1 MLSHATPTTVT
12 STTLTRCAP
21 PATIHARPATTPT
34 RMVVTPATAVTSWT
48 MVFANHLV
56 MRLTATP
63 TMITS
68 TACHAL
74 TLAPSVPESVMTSAP
89 NARPDSPY
97 PTDIA
102 STASAS
108 TMTTTNTTTSTAPA
122 NVLQIVSVT
131 TPEDAAPMAFV
142 KTALPWL
149 PPGPICSTPRTALL
163 ATRTVSL
170 AMAHQA

>member
-1 MLSHATPTTVT
+1 
-12 STTLTRCAP
+12 
-21 PATIHARPATTPT
+21 
-34 RMVVTPATAVTSWT
+34 MVAKLATAVTSWT
-48 MVFANHLV
+48 MVFASPLV

-68 TACHAL
+68 TVFHAL
-74 TLAPSVPESVMTSAP
+74 NLAPSVPELVMTSVP
-89 NARPDSPY
+89 NARLDLPY
-97 PTDIA
+97 PTDIV

-122 NVLQIVSVT
+122 NALQIVNAT

-142 KTALPWL
+142 RTALPWL
-149 PPGPICSTPRTALL
+149 PLGPICSTPKTALL